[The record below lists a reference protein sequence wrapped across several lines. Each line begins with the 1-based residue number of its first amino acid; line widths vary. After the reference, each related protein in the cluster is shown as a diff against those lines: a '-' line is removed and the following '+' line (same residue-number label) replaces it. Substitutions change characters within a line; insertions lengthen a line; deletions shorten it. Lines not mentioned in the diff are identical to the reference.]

1 MLPYPGV
8 PWEETTCLWQ
18 VEGEN
23 DTQKL
28 PRMQRPGGPA
38 AKLQPSPEGLGINP
52 EDDLSAV
59 GAALNLSFPTK
70 PSGHRFENG

>member
-38 AKLQPSPEGLGINP
+38 AKLQPSPEGLGIIPKMIRAP
-52 EDDLSAV
+52 EAR
-59 GAALNLSFPTK
+59 
-70 PSGHRFENG
+70 H